1 LVECINIDSISQR
14 KGKLQNIKKLLIKD
28 YKKFFM
34 RPFYKMELP
43 VIGKRTDVCNKKA
56 IIALSRGEDD
66 EALRLWEEAIKMK
79 DEHFD
84 SKMNFLM
91 YKWRTG
97 TISDDELVSS
107 LQ

>member
-1 LVECINIDSISQR
+1 MR
-14 KGKLQNIKKLLIKD
+14 D

-56 IIALSRGEDD
+56 ISALARGDD
-66 EALRLWEEAIKMK
+66 QLALKYWEEAMHMK

-84 SKMNFLM
+84 TKLNYLI
-91 YKWRTG
+91 YQWKTG
-97 TISDDELVSS
+97 SIADDEL
-107 LQ
+107 